1 MRRLFKYSLWS
12 LASFVSAGV
21 IFVLLVLADSSD
33 RLARW
38 YLEPGVVANRIL
50 AEQIPR
56 YSYWLAWLDRAGGN
70 SVVLGMPLGTH
81 FVFGIPFLYAFIFWA
96 CVIMATCILLYRA
109 FAKGLSMRSDNT
121 IERDARRPPAHL
133 STENRQSNHEH

>member
-12 LASFVSAGV
+12 LASFVSAAA
-21 IFVLLVLADSSD
+21 IFVLLVLADPSD
-33 RLARW
+33 RLAKW
-38 YLEPGVVANRIL
+38 YLEPGVVADRIL
-50 AEQIPR
+50 AEHIPR

-96 CVIMATCILLYRA
+96 CVIMATCILFYRA
-109 FAKGLSMRSDNT
+109 FAKGLSMRSD
-121 IERDARRPPAHL
+121 ERNARRPPAHL
-133 STENRQSNHEH
+133 STENRQGNHEH